1 MTYHLT
7 QWCHSTDIDG
17 RAQLCAVLR
26 RTEMWVK
33 KVKQLH
39 VLTMFSLINWNLFFF
54 FVCVVDATIEHW
66 TKINI
71 YRVRQP
77 CIWSSKTSDLPLHSV
92 MPQYCSDIHIKETSQ
107 YHTWFGIGLKK
118 LYQPI
123 LIILCGVTVLPS
135 FGLYHSLLSA
145 TNKIQKDWNA
155 VFLSIKVT
163 HHLTKRLPA
172 VPKNESNETHNMK
185 LHVAKLLDMENS

>member
-1 MTYHLT
+1 VIPKSHQKISSIQLKSVDSFETPCDLGMLYPFLSQHSPGQYWRKSTCYGGHLT

-26 RTEMWVK
+26 RT
-33 KVKQLH
+33 
-39 VLTMFSLINWNLFFF
+39 
-54 FVCVVDATIEHW
+54 
-66 TKINI
+66 
-71 YRVRQP
+71 
-77 CIWSSKTSDLPLHSV
+77 LHSV